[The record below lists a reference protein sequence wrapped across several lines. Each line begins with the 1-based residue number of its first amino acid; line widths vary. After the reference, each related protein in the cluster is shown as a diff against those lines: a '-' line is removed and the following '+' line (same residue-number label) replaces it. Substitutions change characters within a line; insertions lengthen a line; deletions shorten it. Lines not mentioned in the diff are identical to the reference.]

1 MALAFFLRYK
11 SCLPQAHRQEIQGL
25 SRLARYQIRKTVK
38 RFLKRLGNCQA
49 SERNLKLKYLMEL
62 SAIEPSLGT
71 ETFQGQD
78 GGCRQSQQSYTR
90 LIRVSGETGVQT
102 RIDNTAVSVYILF
115 YFTHRRHTG
124 FN

>member
-11 SCLPQAHRQEIQGL
+11 SCLPKAHRQEIQGL

-62 SAIEPSLGT
+62 AAIEPSLGT
-71 ETFQGQD
+71 EMFQGQD
-78 GGCRQSQQSYTR
+78 GGCRQNQQACTR
-90 LIRVSGETGVQT
+90 HIRVSGETGVQT
-102 RIDNTAVSVYILF
+102 RIDNAAVCD
-115 YFTHRRHTG
+115 FTLLYPQET
-124 FN
+124 